1 MGRLPRQ
8 PRRAK
13 STGET
18 TPMTDP
24 FTRKLE
30 NFAPLSSEDR
40 RLLAETT
47 RESRRVRAH
56 TDIIAEGQR
65 PDDVH
70 LVLEGFACLYKTL
83 ADGKRHIMA
92 YLVPGDLCDV
102 HIFILKA
109 MDHSV
114 GTLSDCRVVDIPRD
128 RILAMLE
135 RPAIA
140 RALWWSALV
149 DEATLR
155 EWLVNIGGR
164 PGERRVAHLLCEL
177 LMRLQT
183 VGLVNGDSY
192 ELPITQ
198 SDLAETVGLT
208 VVHVNRVLQRLRA
221 AGLIT
226 LRSKRLVINDSK
238 ALKAFSEF
246 NPNYLHL
253 GEKTDAQERC

>member
-1 MGRLPRQ
+1 M
-8 PRRAK
+8 
-13 STGET
+13 
-18 TPMTDP
+18 
-24 FTRKLE
+24 
-30 NFAPLSSEDR
+30 
-40 RLLAETT
+40 LADTI
-47 RESRRVRAH
+47 RESRLIRAR

-65 PDDVH
+65 TDDVH
-70 LVLEGFACLYKTL
+70 LVLEGFACRYKIL
-83 ADGKRHIMA
+83 PDGKRHIMA

-102 HIFILKA
+102 HVFILKA
-109 MDHSV
+109 MDHGV
-114 GTLSDCRVVDIPRD
+114 GTLSACRVVDIRRD
-128 RILAMLE
+128 RILKMLE

-164 PGERRVAHLLCEL
+164 PGEQRVAHLLCEL

-183 VGLVNGDSY
+183 VGLANGNSY

-226 LRSKRLVINDSK
+226 LQSRRLVINDAQ

-253 GEKTDAQERC
+253 DEKAAQERC